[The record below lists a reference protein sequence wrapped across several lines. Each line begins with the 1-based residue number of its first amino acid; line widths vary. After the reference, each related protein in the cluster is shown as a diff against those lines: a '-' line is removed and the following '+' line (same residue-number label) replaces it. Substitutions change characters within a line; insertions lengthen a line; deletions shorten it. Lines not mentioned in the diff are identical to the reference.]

1 MEEFD
6 DLLQK
11 PDDSGVLDMSHRAWV
26 TLDDVIW
33 SWGTTLLVLD
43 ISFNEIT
50 VVPEGL
56 GELTLLR
63 EFNCASNR
71 LRSLPAAIGRCTR
84 LKVLKCNGNRL
95 DTLPSDVSKCKALH
109 TIIASEN
116 VMQLLPSSLGELP
129 VLRML
134 DVQNNRLEGL
144 PYELGDCAS
153 LETLDC
159 TGNPDLAMVPSS
171 LRDNTKLI
179 LWICREKQRHLAEVE
194 ELKSAN
200 IELEELAKT
209 YDDQKIS
216 MKEQIV
222 ELKKKNKK
230 LVSEQP
236 RVYMKVK
243 RGVKGCASS
252 VCTVM

>member
-1 MEEFD
+1 MLCSAATVEAN
-6 DLLQK
+6 
-11 PDDSGVLDMSHRAWV
+11 RA
-26 TLDDVIW
+26 
-33 SWGTTLLVLD
+33 SCACGC
-43 ISFNEIT
+43 
-50 VVPEGL
+50 
-56 GELTLLR
+56 R

-179 LWICREKQRHLAEVE
+179 LWICREKQRAYGRCSRAHVRRAHVCVWNAFAGHLAEVE

-252 VCTVM
+252 VCTIM